1 MLQFPILNWGDS
13 EFVPHSFSE
22 ILLLEVNINLL
33 IDTTMGG
40 FSTFPVSFPY
50 FIIFV
55 SWDHL
60 PNKAR
65 N

>member
-55 SWDHL
+55 S
-60 PNKAR
+60 
-65 N
+65 